1 MTSIWLRRSA
11 AGLISAVV
19 LSTAASADEPSIRAV
34 RAIGAPPAEVIVDGN
49 VIVAVK
55 EHAQAAKVAQGQFWI
70 GAFCEPL
77 EGALQAQLAR
87 DSGLVVE
94 SVRPDSPA
102 SKAGIAAHDVLLTF
116 GGDQLRSVEQLVELV
131 EKHGG
136 KEVDVLLLRGG
147 KEKHVYL
154 KPAERPKDQLHDVE
168 LIEKQMKDKLAQLR
182 RHQAVTMSLVRPGVV
197 LPPGHASSS
206 DLPKGMS
213 IRIEKEGDSP
223 AKIKVERGEESWSV
237 TEDKL
242 DSLPPEVRMHVDQFR
257 GQTIR
262 FRLPEGDHAERRM
275 VYGYSHAVPATTGAS
290 GGHVVVKPVPA
301 SIPMPTA
308 TRTVIPL
315 GHGDHGQQLAELSKK
330 LDQVLKAVHD
340 SRDVDALRQE
350 VDALRSELKA
360 LREEAK
366 E

>member
-1 MTSIWLRRSA
+1 MKSTWLRRSA
-11 AGLISAVV
+11 AGLISAVA
-19 LSTAASADEPSIRAV
+19 LGTALPADEPSTKPV
-34 RAIGAPPAEVIVDGN
+34 RVIGAPPAEVIVDGN

-55 EHAQAAKVAQGQFWI
+55 EHPQAAKVAQGQFWI

-87 DSGLVVE
+87 DGGLVVE

-102 SKAGIAAHDVLLTF
+102 SKAGIAAHDVLLRF
-116 GGDQLRSVEQLVELV
+116 GEDELRSVEQLVELV

-154 KPAERPKDQLHDVE
+154 KPAERPKDQLHDIE
-168 LIEKQMKDKLAQLR
+168 LVEKQMKDKLAQLR

-197 LPPGHASSS
+197 LPPGHARSS
-206 DLPKGMS
+206 DLPQGMS
-213 IRIEKEGDSP
+213 ITIEKEGDSP

-242 DSLPPEVRMHVDQFR
+242 DTLPPEVRMHVEQFR
-257 GQTIR
+257 GQTIH
-262 FRLPEGDHAERRM
+262 FRLPEGVDAERRM
-275 VYGYSHAVPATTGAS
+275 VYGYSHAVPATPGVPA
-290 GGHVVVKPVPA
+290 GHVVVKPVPG
-301 SIPMPTA
+301 SVPVPTA
-308 TRTVIPL
+308 TRTVIPF
-315 GHGDHGQQLAELSKK
+315 GHGDQSQQLAELSKK
-330 LDQVLKAVHD
+330 LDQVLAAVHG

-366 E
+366 K